1 PLMTGSG
8 TREETQHTVSC
19 QRSGTPHPVKADQ
32 RAAAK
37 DPRIRNLGFSD
48 LRKGSEQ
55 KTDSE
60 AYEL

>member
-1 PLMTGSG
+1 M
-8 TREETQHTVSC
+8 
-19 QRSGTPHPVKADQ
+19 KADQ

>member
-1 PLMTGSG
+1 MTGSR
-8 TREETQHTVSC
+8 TREETQHTVSVK
-19 QRSGTPHPVKADQ
+19 RRWAPHPVKAG
-32 RAAAK
+32 RRTAAK

>member
-1 PLMTGSG
+1 MTGSG

-48 LRKGSEQ
+48 LRAEDEEFSSRLVKLYL
-55 KTDSE
+55 
-60 AYEL
+60 A